1 MIPRNVYDFAEQTR
15 FYLMGFYDTF
25 Y

>member
-15 FYLMGFYDTF
+15 VYLMGVYDTF

>member
-15 FYLMGFYDTF
+15 VYLMDFYDTF